1 MNAADN
7 MTARTKIVEDASPPS
22 RTRVTMSPMAI
33 SMLVALQFLW
43 FFILGGVFYGYLDSQ
58 RSLKSVEEKLAQTE
72 KNVSV
77 LAAQVSRREAF
88 TKTANKKVSP
98 EFTSVVAKS
107 NETALNEAG
116 EKSKSTIAGNPIANQ
131 NHSAVTEIN
140 SSAASPA
147 REILRHTEQYHKVN
161 AGETL
166 YKISQRYKISV
177 AEINQLN
184 NLKQDQ
190 PILPGQKLLV
200 TPVKQ

>member
-7 MTARTKIVEDASPPS
+7 MTARTKIIEDASTPS

-72 KNVSV
+72 KNVSL

-98 EFTSVVAKS
+98 EFTSVVKS

-116 EKSKSTIAGNPIANQ
+116 EKSKSTTAGNPIANQ

-140 SSAASPA
+140 SSVASPA
-147 REILRHTEQYHKVN
+147 REILHHTEQYHKVN

-166 YKISQRYKISV
+166 YKISQHYKISV
-177 AEINQLN
+177 AEINLLN

-200 TPVKQ
+200 APVKH